1 MTTRRKNWLSAL
13 LMFVTGV
20 AAAEIPPAGKP
31 APAFS
36 LEDQNGKQVSLADF
50 RGRWVVLYFYPK
62 ADTPGCTQEACKFRD
77 DLAKLTKLG
86 AQVLGVSVDDTTAQL
101 AFAKKYSLPFP
112 LLSDRDGNVA
122 RAYGALND
130 LKLVRFAKR
139 YTFLIDGEGV
149 LRKAYEKVDTSRHST
164 EIIADLEQMKGT

>member
-1 MTTRRKNWLSAL
+1 MIERRRNWLSAL
-13 LMFVTGV
+13 LFVTGL
-20 AAAEIPPAGKP
+20 AAADAPPIGKP

-36 LEDQNGKQVSLADF
+36 LEDQHGRRVSLADF

-62 ADTPGCTQEACKFRD
+62 ADTPGCTREACHFRD
-77 DLAKLTKLG
+77 DLATLSALG
-86 AQVLGVSVDDTTAQL
+86 AQVIGVSVDDTAAQF

-112 LLSDRDGNVA
+112 LLSDRDGAVA

-139 YTFLIDGEGV
+139 HSFLIDGEGT
-149 LRKAYEKVDTSRHST
+149 LRKVYEKVDTARHAA
-164 EIIADLEQMKGT
+164 EIIADLKRLEGA